1 MSTPP
6 DTSDTPSKNARSAW
20 GDRDTEFFYELTP
33 DRVLS
38 AVERSTGL
46 RCTGRALALNSMEN
60 RVYEL
65 EIELDEKPASPSDR
79 FVIAKF
85 YRPGRWSEE
94 QIAEE
99 HRFLFDLA
107 ENEIPAVAP
116 KRFLDGASLHRM
128 KDQNLWYAVFPKI
141 GGRSPDELGDEDLA
155 RTGRL
160 LARMHTVGAARPA
173 PHRITLDPSVY
184 GIDNLRYLLDLNL
197 IPDDFRTPFRTAV
210 ETICRVT
217 EPWFREAPA
226 QRIHGDCHLGNL
238 LLGREGLFFVDFD
251 DMVQGPVAQDL
262 WLLIP
267 GRDAWA
273 QEKLK
278 IMLEA
283 YDTMKPFDR
292 RQLRLIEPLRALRFV
307 HFAAW
312 IGRRWQDPAFPRAF
326 PQFGSER
333 YWQELVRD
341 LQDQLQLIGG
351 ESSVA
356 AQMADTAF
364 GRTAPDKVDGNV
376 GRNPFKIDDDED
388 DDRFNR

>member
-1 MSTPP
+1 MSSDPDKVPP
-6 DTSDTPSKNARSAW
+6 TSRNARSAW

-38 AVERSTGL
+38 AVERSTGF

-65 EIELDEKPASPSDR
+65 EIELDEKPKSPSDR

-85 YRPGRWSEE
+85 YRPGRWSPE
-94 QIAEE
+94 QIGEE

-107 ENEIPAVAP
+107 DNEIPAVAP
-116 KRFLDGASLHRM
+116 RRFLDGESLHRM
-128 KDQNLWYAVFPKI
+128 QDQNLWYAVFPKI
-141 GGRSPDELGDEDLA
+141 GGRSPDELNDEELA

-160 LARMHTVGAARPA
+160 LARMHTVGAAQPA
-173 PHRITLDPSVY
+173 PHRITLDPTVY

-197 IPDDFRTPFRTAV
+197 IPEDHRGAFKTVV
-210 ETICRVT
+210 ETICRDV
-217 EPWFREAPA
+217 EPWFREAPS

-238 LLGREGLFFVDFD
+238 LVGRDGLFFVDFD

-267 GRDAWA
+267 GRDEWA

-283 YDTMKPFDR
+283 YDTMRPFDR

-312 IGRRWQDPAFPRAF
+312 IGRRWKDPAFPRSF
-326 PQFGSER
+326 PQFGTDR
-333 YWQELVRD
+333 YWAELVRD
-341 LQDQLQLIGG
+341 LKDQLALIAGVSG
-351 ESSVA
+351 DSTGATSPA
-356 AQMADTAF
+356 NIAPPATA
-364 GRTAPDKVDGNV
+364 VDGNSRAV
-376 GRNPFKIDDDED
+376 FDDED
-388 DDRFNR
+388 EDDGRFNR